1 MTLLSV
7 RNLRVTFP
15 TRQGSFEAVR
25 GVSFDLGRERL
36 GVVGESGSGKSMTG
50 RAILGLVRPPGRVT
64 ADRMELE
71 GQSILN
77 LAERRMRK
85 IRGRRISMV
94 MQDPK
99 FSLNPVMTI
108 GDQIVEAYRLHA
120 GGNRAA
126 ARQKALDMLAAVQ
139 IRDPERVMG
148 AYPHEVSGGMG
159 QRIMIAMMLAPDPEI
174 LIADEPT
181 SALDVSV
188 RTEVLN
194 IMDLLVR
201 DRGMGLIFIS
211 HDLNLVAQFCDR
223 VLIMYAGRIV
233 ETLAARDLHQARH
246 PYTRGLL
253 NSLPRLDAPQDR
265 LPVLQR
271 QDSWRD
277 GDMITESLETEF
289 PGGL

>member
-15 TRQGSFEAVR
+15 TRQGVFEAVR

-64 ADRMELE
+64 ADRMDLD
-71 GQSILN
+71 GQPILN
-77 LAERRMRK
+77 LPERRMRR
-85 IRGRRISMV
+85 IRGQRISMV

-99 FSLNPVMTI
+99 FSLNPVMTV
-108 GDQIVEAYRLHA
+108 GDQIMEAYRLHA
-120 GGNRAA
+120 GGAKHA
-126 ARQKALDMLAAVQ
+126 ARDKALQMLQAVQ
-139 IRDPERVMG
+139 IRDPDRVMN

-159 QRIMIAMMLAPDPEI
+159 QRIMIAMMLAPDPDI

-194 IMDLLVR
+194 IMDALVR

-253 NSLPRLDAPQDR
+253 NSLPRLDAPVDR

-271 QDSWRD
+271 QDAWRE
-277 GDMITESLETEF
+277 GDTITQSLETEF